1 MEQLHVGEAKA
12 GFFRSLGI
20 EEDACRDELA
30 DFEDNAVGGSDRRR
44 QPGGVRFGS
53 RNAARFCFSGYRHA
67 NSICLII
74 HVSYFIR
81 YMEDERMTTTVKAYK
96 GMGME
101 GSTARWYDRT
111 TRKDLPEIRALA
123 VRIAAAIAPAGQVLE
138 VAPGPGFLSIELAKR
153 GLAVRAVDISR
164 TFVEIAQRNAAAEG
178 VDVRFELGNA
188 AALPLEDASVD
199 FVVCR
204 AAFKNFSEPL
214 KALGEMRRV
223 LRPGG
228 KALLIDMRRD
238 ASMAEVKQYV
248 NGLGVSRLNRWF
260 MLFTFRFMLI
270 KRAYLLEEFRRMAI
284 EAGWDQLQI
293 DTSRMGF
300 EAWLTK

>member
-1 MEQLHVGEAKA
+1 
-12 GFFRSLGI
+12 
-20 EEDACRDELA
+20 
-30 DFEDNAVGGSDRRR
+30 
-44 QPGGVRFGS
+44 
-53 RNAARFCFSGYRHA
+53 
-67 NSICLII
+67 
-74 HVSYFIR
+74 
-81 YMEDERMTTTVKAYK
+81 MTATVKAYK

-111 TRKDLPEIRALA
+111 TRKDLPEIKSLA
-123 VRIAAAIAPAGQVLE
+123 VRIAAAIPASAQVLE

-153 GLAVRAVDISR
+153 GLPVRALDISK
-164 TFVEIAQRNAAAEG
+164 TFVEIARRNAAAEG
-178 VDVRFELGNA
+178 VDVRFDLGNA

-204 AAFKNFSEPL
+204 AAFKNFSEP
-214 KALGEMRRV
+214 KALQEMRRV

-238 ASMAEVKQYV
+238 ASMAEVKHYV
-248 NGLGVSRLNRWF
+248 DGLSVSRLNRWF
-260 MLFTFRFMLI
+260 MLFTFRHMLI
-270 KRAYLLEEFRRMAI
+270 KRAYPLEQFRRMAI

-300 EAWLTK
+300 EAWMTK